1 VCVCVCARQNMERSC
16 VELSCPPWERMSPY
30 VPNGWVDGWIEELA
44 HSRSREGSAIPVSLP
59 TIQRAACM
67 KAQSHR
73 PVAAVRYGS

>member
-1 VCVCVCARQNMERSC
+1 
-16 VELSCPPWERMSPY
+16 
-30 VPNGWVDGWIEELA
+30 VDGWIEELA